1 VQIPGCR
8 GPNALPE
15 GCNDAFE
22 GPSPPATPFLPSCP
36 GEPRQGM
43 RGGWS
48 PGTQGEVEGSPC
60 TQGTAEVHRGAIPR
74 KGALSPPNLLL
85 LPHEAIFQAAGPPA
99 PRTATFGHGHPHHS
113 GLLLSQATSLPFV
126 SGPVNTGT
134 PAAGPQFAE
143 LQRHQVRRMPG
154 NRSKSKA
161 CGCPSLHGER
171 KMHGWRNSR

>member
-1 VQIPGCR
+1 MGLSALNHVQIPGCR

-99 PRTATFGHGHPHHS
+99 PRTATFGHGHPHRS

-126 SGPVNTGT
+126 PGPVNIGT

-143 LQRHQVRRMPG
+143 LQGHWVPRMPG
-154 NRSKSKA
+154 NELQEQS
-161 CGCPSLHGER
+161 PSLRGVKEDA
-171 KMHGWRNSR
+171 